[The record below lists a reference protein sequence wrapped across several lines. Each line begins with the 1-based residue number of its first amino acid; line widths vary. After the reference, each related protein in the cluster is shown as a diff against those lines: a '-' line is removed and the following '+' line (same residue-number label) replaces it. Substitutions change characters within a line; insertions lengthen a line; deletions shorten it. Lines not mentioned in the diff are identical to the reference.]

1 MTGNSAA
8 KRSPAWSWK
17 KGEATTLA
25 NFGAP
30 ADHDTYALCIYDES
44 GGEPAALLFAAVA
57 PAGGSCGSKPC
68 WRASGKNK
76 LVYRDPA
83 ATPDGV
89 TALTLGAGARGKASI
104 AAKGKGANLGLP
116 FLPLPLP
123 LRVQLQ
129 SGSTACFEATFS
141 TSARND
147 AKAFKAKPN

>member
-1 MTGNSAA
+1 M
-8 KRSPAWSWK
+8 
-17 KGEATTLA
+17 
-25 NFGAP
+25 
-30 ADHDTYALCIYDES
+30 
-44 GGEPAALLFAAVA
+44 LFAAVA
-57 PAGGSCGSKPC
+57 PPAGALRFEAVLAGN
-68 WRASGKNK
+68 GKTSIR
-76 LVYRDPA
+76 YRDPA

-89 TALTLGAGARGKASI
+89 TALTLGAGAQGKASI

-129 SGSTACFEATFS
+129 SGSAACFEATFS